1 MNIYEWMVFNY
12 ILQKGTEHISSITDE
27 DVKEMEDDLKK
38 QEAELE
44 GTNKIMIMTP
54 EFQVSLVNDA
64 RKICNQDTDQ
74 VMAYIKKMAK
84 NIR

>member
-1 MNIYEWMVFNY
+1 MYEWLVFNH
-12 ILQKGTEHISSITDE
+12 ILSKGYENIRTITDE

-44 GTNKIMIMTP
+44 ESNKIMIMTP
-54 EFQVSLVNDA
+54 EFQVQLVNDA

-74 VMAYIKKMAK
+74 VLAYIKKMAK